1 MEKVVKCGACG
12 QHFMHTTTAKK
23 CPFCKTLYVE
33 FEENVVEEKVKEKK
47 GTTKTQKTSPKIW
60 KGN

>member
-33 FEENVVEEKVKEKK
+33 FEEKNVEEKVKDKK
-47 GTTKTQKTSPKIW
+47 GTTKTQKASPKIW